1 MLVNKKVFFV
11 ISFMSTMGLFTQD
24 LISQDDE
31 STSRLEE
38 VVVTAQKKEEGLSEV
53 PISIQVF
60 SDERI
65 ADLGITSL
73 TSLADHVPGL
83 HISKG
88 AGEWNIYMRGI
99 GSKANKGFSQSITQ
113 FIDGMPI
120 TAGQQYAAAM
130 LDIERVE
137 VLKGAQGV
145 LFGKNTIGGVLNAV
159 SKSPEIGGGFDGYW
173 KVTRATEFDTW
184 KFQGATN
191 IPINDSFAMRV
202 AYSSES
208 SDGYTKNL
216 YLGTDGPENQA
227 ESLRVTFLKQHENAE
242 VSLKLTSSSNT
253 KRSQESG
260 ISTWALAAP
269 FPVLAGQG
277 AAIGQATIPPYT
289 GAVIA
294 WNIMGNSFP
303 DLVSG
308 QPGMTY
314 LDNTQ
319 GLNPTGGTI
328 DSDSAILNITTSWND
343 FDIKSTTSYS
353 EYDYVWGL
361 DADFGPLPFL
371 STDSYHDFQSFTQE
385 IVITSPQSDKF
396 EYIAGMFYDDVNY
409 YSINNGTFDMTV
421 GGLFA
426 DAFPLPNVF
435 ALQTEGQFSAPDAA
449 THTLFDQN
457 STSLSVFFEGT
468 LYVNDQLTLKA
479 GVRNS
484 DDDKDVKGS
493 QVMSSTG
500 TGGLGIDTP
509 TMAPPVLG
517 VFNALLKRVP
527 YNFPVQSRS
536 DSFTTTSF
544 KAMYDLNDNVKL
556 YGSYAEGYKAGGFD
570 GSENAPKV
578 ASTTPGVPSST
589 PGAEFQFEPEEA
601 ETIEVGAKLDFPSRS
616 LRASIAYFTTDYK
629 DLQTST
635 FDGSGFVVTNAASAE
650 IDGVEFDFTWAPT
663 DNLVIGGS
671 VTSLDF
677 AYLEFTNA
685 GCTAPQDVAY
695 RIATGVKDGC
705 EQDLTGRT
713 GDYAPEMS
721 SSLYVNYYQTL
732 SNDRTLKLSVSGNS
746 VGEYYSSGDLDPNG
760 IHDNATKIDARASIT
775 NSNGF
780 EVSLYAKNLTDRI
793 TAHQIFDLP
802 LVPGS
807 YFSMWSPGRE
817 VGLIL
822 SAKF

>member
-1 MLVNKKVFFV
+1 MSTQLLTYLFV
-11 ISFMSTMGLFTQD
+11 GATFSLYIGIALWSRAQSTNDFYVAGKGVHPVANGMATAADWMSAASFLSMAGLIAFLGKDGSVYLMGWTGGYVLLALLLAPYLRKFGKFTVPDFIGERYYSKTARKLAVLCLIFISFT
-24 LISQDDE
+24 
-31 STSRLEE
+31 
-38 VVVTAQKKEEGLSEV
+38 
-53 PISIQVF
+53 
-60 SDERI
+60 
-65 ADLGITSL
+65 
-73 TSLADHVPGL
+73 
-83 HISKG
+83 
-88 AGEWNIYMRGI
+88 
-99 GSKANKGFSQSITQ
+99 
-113 FIDGMPI
+113 
-120 TAGQQYAAAM
+120 
-130 LDIERVE
+130 
-137 VLKGAQGV
+137 
-145 LFGKNTIGGVLNAV
+145 
-159 SKSPEIGGGFDGYW
+159 
-173 KVTRATEFDTW
+173 
-184 KFQGATN
+184 
-191 IPINDSFAMRV
+191 
-202 AYSSES
+202 
-208 SDGYTKNL
+208 
-216 YLGTDGPENQA
+216 
-227 ESLRVTFLKQHENAE
+227 
-242 VSLKLTSSSNT
+242 
-253 KRSQESG
+253 
-260 ISTWALAAP
+260 
-269 FPVLAGQG
+269 
-277 AAIGQATIPPYT
+277 
-289 GAVIA
+289 
-294 WNIMGNSFP
+294 
-303 DLVSG
+303 
-308 QPGMTY
+308 
-314 LDNTQ
+314 
-319 GLNPTGGTI
+319 
-328 DSDSAILNITTSWND
+328 
-343 FDIKSTTSYS
+343 
-353 EYDYVWGL
+353 
-361 DADFGPLPFL
+361 
-371 STDSYHDFQSFTQE
+371 
-385 IVITSPQSDKF
+385 
-396 EYIAGMFYDDVNY
+396 YIAGQMRGVGIVFSRFLEVD
-409 YSINNGTFDMTV
+409 INTGVIV
-421 GGLFA
+421 GMA
-426 DAFPLPNVF
+426 I
-435 ALQTEGQFSAPDAA
+435 
-449 THTLFDQN
+449 
-457 STSLSVFFEGT
+457 VFFYAVLGGMKGIAYTQVAQYCVLIFAYLVPAIFISILMTGEVIPQIGFGST
-468 LYVNDQLTLKA
+468 LVDSQVYLLDKLDQVTKDLGFVDEDLSEHDLVTILRHYDEDGDGQISYAEFCDALTA
-479 GVRNS
+479 APIAFRNEVDENHLEKVERKLYNELHS
-484 DDDKDVKGS
+484 KSHDEIREAFKEMDEHGDGHITMDEFHRFLDHHNIQVSEEETAAIMLHYDKDVKGS

-517 VFNALLKRVP
+517 VFNALLKRAP

-760 IHDNATKIDARASIT
+760 IHDNATKIDARALIT

-817 VGLIL
+817 VGLTL